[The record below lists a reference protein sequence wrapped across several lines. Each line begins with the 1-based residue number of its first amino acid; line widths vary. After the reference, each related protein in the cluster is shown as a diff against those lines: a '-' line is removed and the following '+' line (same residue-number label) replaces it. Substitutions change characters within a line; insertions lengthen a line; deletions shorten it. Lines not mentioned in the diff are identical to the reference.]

1 MIIPEY
7 SCYDGL
13 GLAELVRRGE
23 VSAQDLVDS
32 ALDVIQ
38 RLNPKLNCIV
48 QQLPKYAKKQIAA
61 GIPAGPFHGVPFL
74 VKEFGMHFKGQKSSH
89 GSRLGADITYDFDTE
104 LMLRCRAAGL
114 VTIGTTTTPE
124 MAFNASSEA
133 LQYGPSR
140 NPWNPDHSVGGSS
153 GGAGAA
159 VGSGMVPIAHA
170 NDGGGSIRIPAACN
184 GVVGMKPTRGRT
196 PAGPANG
203 LALWGLAVEFAETRT
218 VRDSAALLD
227 AVAGPDH
234 GYFYAAQ
241 PPRKGFL
248 AAAMTPPARLTI
260 GVIDRLPGCRAV
272 TAEVRGRLD
281 DTVKL
286 LESLGHRCEPVR
298 LKYDSDSFNESTV
311 KLWAATVGAGM
322 EAFSQMTGRPI
333 NSKTTEAV
341 TLATYRYAKT
351 VNSIE
356 MDRAMAVQNSV
367 SRAAGEVMRKH
378 DVLLTPGLTRE
389 VAKLGELDQ
398 NATGVD
404 LLAWWD
410 QIICNYSAFTALFNT
425 TGQPA
430 IMLPLWQSQ
439 AGLPLAMHFAGRLG
453 DEETL
458 YSLAGQL
465 ELALPWAK
473 RKPPMYG

>member
-1 MIIPEY
+1 MIIKEY
-7 SCYDGL
+7 SHYDGL

-23 VSAQDLVDS
+23 VSVQDLVDS
-32 ALDVIQ
+32 AFDVIQ
-38 RLNPKLNCIV
+38 RHNPTINCVV
-48 QQLPKYAKKQIAA
+48 QQLPKHAKKQIAA
-61 GIPAGPFHGVPFL
+61 GVPAGPFRGVPFL

-104 LMLRCRAAGL
+104 LQLRCNAAGL

-133 LQYGPSR
+133 LQYGATR
-140 NPWNPDHSVGGSS
+140 NPWNLDHSVGGSS

-196 PAGPANG
+196 PGGPHG
-203 LALWGLAVEFAETRT
+203 GVLLWGLGVEFAETRS

-227 AVAGPDH
+227 AVAGPDD
-234 GYFYAAQ
+234 GYFYVAE
-241 PPRKGFL
+241 PPRRSFL
-248 AAAMTPPARLTI
+248 AAAMTPPKALTI
-260 GVIDRLPGCRAV
+260 GVIDRMPGGRAIS
-272 TAEVRGRLD
+272 AEIRARLT

-311 KLWAATVGAGM
+311 KLWAATLGAGM

-333 NSKTTEAV
+333 NAQTTEAV
-341 TLATYRYAKT
+341 TLATYHYAKT
-351 VNSIE
+351 VNS
-356 MDRAMAVQNSV
+356 MDMERAMVVQNDV
-367 SRAAGEVMRKH
+367 SRTVGRVMRQY

-389 VAKLGELDQ
+389 VAKLGDLDQ
-398 NATGVD
+398 NAKGVD
-404 LLAWWD
+404 LLAWWE
-410 QIICNYSAFTALFNT
+410 QIISNYSAFTALFNT

-430 IMLPLWQSQ
+430 IMLPLWQSK

-465 ELALPWAK
+465 EVALPWAN
-473 RKPPMYG
+473 RKPPIYG